1 VATPNREPLSDDLLR
16 LLAGRAGHFRLE
28 SGLHGDRWLDLD
40 ALFLRP
46 RAVRPFAVALA
57 QRLAGHGAEAVCG
70 PLTGGAFVAQLVA
83 EELDAEFYPVERA
96 ATYRLPAALRPRVR
110 GKAVAVVDDVIN
122 AGSAVRGTV
131 ADLLACGA
139 RPVAVGA
146 LLTLGG
152 GAATIAGELNVP
164 LERVA
169 HLDSGLW
176 RPAACPLCAAGV
188 PLEDLVAPRGR
199 RLTLVPLPG
208 AYAICRLGPDAPPP
222 TWATRSGFWSVTR
235 TADELSVVCP
245 DADVPP
251 GVRCERGWRGWRLAG
266 TFDLGGETGVLA
278 ALLDPLA
285 AAGVGVFAV
294 STFDTDYLWVAG
306 ANFDR
311 AADVLRRNGHT
322 VP

>member
-1 VATPNREPLSDDLLR
+1 VPTLDREPPPNDLCR

-28 SGLHGDRWLDLD
+28 SGHHGDRWLDLD
-40 ALFLRP
+40 ALVLRP
-46 RAVRPFAVALA
+46 RAVRPFAAALA
-57 QRLAGHGAEAVCG
+57 RRLAGRGVDAVCG
-70 PLTGGAFVAQLVA
+70 PLTGGAFVAQMVA
-83 EELDAEFYPVERA
+83 EELGAEFYPAERA
-96 ATYRLPAALRPRVR
+96 ATYRLPSALRHRAH

-139 RPVAVGA
+139 RPVVVGA

-152 GAATIAGELNVP
+152 GAAMAAELGVP

-169 HLDSGLW
+169 HMDSGLW
-176 RPAACPLCAAGV
+176 RPADCPLCAARV
-188 PLEDLVAPRGR
+188 PLEALVVPRGR

-208 AYAICRLGPDAPPP
+208 VYAICRLGPDAPPP
-222 TWATRSGFWSVTR
+222 DWATRGGFWSVTR

-245 DADVPP
+245 EPDVPP

-306 ANFDR
+306 ANYDR
-311 AADVLRRNGHT
+311 AADVLRRHGHT